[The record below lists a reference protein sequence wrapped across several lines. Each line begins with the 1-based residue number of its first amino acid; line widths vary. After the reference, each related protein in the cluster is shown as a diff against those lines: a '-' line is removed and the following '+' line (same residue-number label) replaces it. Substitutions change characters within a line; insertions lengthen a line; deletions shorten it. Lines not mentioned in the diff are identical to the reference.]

1 MDDLLLSSEV
11 IGYVIAYVTL
21 IVLFSIRILKSKHI
35 VLDDKY
41 LVVLLA
47 VALLPIGVI
56 YGIYLRYFE
65 SNQAKLR
72 KN

>member
-21 IVLFSIRILKSKHI
+21 IMLFSIRILKSKHI